1 MFASSRYICFM
12 SIDFTVK
19 SIRQETPDVKSFILE
34 PVSGIPLVYK
44 PGQFLTVIHPDR
56 PDQRRSY
63 SFSSHPSIDDPT
75 ITLRRIANGEV
86 SRWFFDQVKTG
97 DTVQTAGVSG
107 LFTLPD
113 DIGAYEAL
121 VFLCA
126 GTGIT
131 PAMSLIK
138 EALMVRHSRKVILI
152 YSNRTPAS
160 TVFLD
165 QIDRL
170 SREFHSQFI
179 VKYFFSNNQDLSRA
193 RVGRLALE
201 ALLDEHVAQPEKA
214 LFFLCGPHV
223 YMDNI
228 TITLLTAGVPD
239 TNIRREIFF
248 NPEPLPKIQPP
259 DRDLHTVSIRYL
271 GKRYSFP
278 VQYPTTIL
286 QTAKKQ
292 GIVLP
297 YSCEAGR
304 CGTCAATCTKGE
316 VWMLRNEVL
325 LDKEIANGRILTC
338 TGYPVGGDVD
348 LTIE

>member
-1 MFASSRYICFM
+1 M
-12 SIDFTVK
+12 SIDLTVK
-19 SIRQETPDVKSFILE
+19 SIRQETPDVKSFILQ
-34 PVSGIPLVYK
+34 PTSGIPFVYK

-63 SFSSHPSIDDPT
+63 SFSSHPAFDEPT

-86 SRWFFDQVKTG
+86 SRWFFDAVKTG
-97 DTVQTAGVSG
+97 DTIPTAGVSG

-113 DIGAYEAL
+113 DVGQYEAL

-138 EALMVRHSRKVILI
+138 EALKVRRAGKVILI
-152 YSNRTPAS
+152 YSNRNPAS
-160 TVFLD
+160 TVFLAE
-165 QIDRL
+165 IEKL
-170 SREFHSQFI
+170 SEEFPEQLV
-179 VKYFFSNNQDLSRA
+179 VKHFFSNSQDLSKA

-201 ALLDEHVAQPEKA
+201 ALLEEHITQPA
-214 LFFLCGPHV
+214 RVLFFLCGPHV

-248 NPEPLPKIQPP
+248 NPEPLPKIEPP
-259 DRDLHTVSIRYL
+259 DRDSHIVSVQYL
-271 GKRYSFP
+271 GKHYSFP
-278 VQYPTTIL
+278 VKYPDSIL
-286 QTAKKQ
+286 QTAKKL
-292 GIVLP
+292 GILLP

-304 CGTCAATCTKGE
+304 CGTCAATCTNGD

-325 LDKEIANGRILTC
+325 LDKEIARGRILTC

-348 LTIE
+348 LVIE